1 MSRHRKGELGVV
13 PLRSGRYFY
22 IDNKWYFS
30 CREGKEKGPYESKED
45 AEKALLAYIEGMTE
59 SEESSSEEMASYQPV
74 PGP

>member
-45 AEKALLAYIEGMTE
+45 AEKALLAYIEEMAD
-59 SEESSSEEMASYQPV
+59 SQESSTEEMASYQPV
-74 PGP
+74 PGL

>member
-59 SEESSSEEMASYQPV
+59 SEESSTEEMASYQPL
-74 PGP
+74 PGT

>member
-45 AEKALLAYIEGMTE
+45 AEKALLAFIEQTTE
-59 SEESSSEEMASYQPV
+59 SEESSAEEMASYQPV
-74 PGP
+74 PGA